1 MNNMNVYRVSSGPH
15 VRSRNTAGDVM
26 YDVILALV
34 PAALFAVWKFGAHAL
49 MLMLA
54 GSLAA
59 VLVEYAVGCL
69 TGRDTVR
76 DGSAA
81 LSGLLLSLT
90 LPPDATVL
98 MAFIGGA
105 AAVVFKAV
113 FGGLGK
119 NRLNP
124 ALVGR
129 CVLSAAFG
137 AAMTAFL
144 KQSGWT
150 AELGAGA
157 EVLRSLIG
165 SRSAVFGGS
174 VIALVLGGAY
184 LLWSGT
190 ISWHIPS
197 GMVCAYLIV
206 SMLFDGPAAGLQQTV
221 FFLAGGGALAA
232 IFMATDPVT
241 SPVTD
246 SGKLIFGVLAGII
259 SALIGRAAGPAESA
273 CLGVLAAE
281 LVAPFIERFTA
292 ERMYR

>member
-34 PAALFAVWKFGAHAL
+34 PAALFAVWKFGTHAL

-98 MAFIGGA
+98 MAFTGGA

-165 SRSAVFGGS
+165 SRSAVVGGS

-206 SMLFDGPAAGLQQTV
+206 SMLFGGPAAGLQQTV

-259 SALIGRAAGPAESA
+259 SALIGRAVGPAESA

-281 LVAPFIERFTA
+281 LVSPFIERFTA

>member
-98 MAFIGGA
+98 MAFIGGT

-165 SRSAVFGGS
+165 SRSAVVGGS
-174 VIALVLGGAY
+174 VIALGLGGAY

-206 SMLFDGPAAGLQQTV
+206 SMLFGGPAAGLQQTV

-273 CLGVLAAE
+273 CLGVLVAE
-281 LVAPFIERFTA
+281 LVSPLIERFTA

>member
-54 GSLAA
+54 GSLSA

-69 TGRDTVR
+69 IGRDTVR

-81 LSGLLLSLT
+81 LSGLLLALT

-105 AAVVFKAV
+105 AAVMFKAL

-144 KQSGWT
+144 RQSGWT
-150 AELGAGA
+150 PELGSGA

-165 SRSAVFGGS
+165 SRSAVVGGSVGLTVVAGS
-174 VIALVLGGAY
+174 VIASVGFTVVIGSVAIGAVDSDM
-184 LLWSGT
+184 LASVASAILQSVMT
-190 ISWHIPS
+190 FTMPPS
-197 GMVCAYLIV
+197 MRG
-206 SMLFDGPAAGLQQTV
+206 
-221 FFLAGGGALAA
+221 
-232 IFMATDPVT
+232 
-241 SPVTD
+241 
-246 SGKLIFGVLAGII
+246 
-259 SALIGRAAGPAESA
+259 
-273 CLGVLAAE
+273 
-281 LVAPFIERFTA
+281 
-292 ERMYR
+292 

>member
-15 VRSRNTAGDVM
+15 VRSWNTAGDVM

-105 AAVVFKAV
+105 AAVVIKAV

-165 SRSAVFGGS
+165 SRSAVIGGS
-174 VIALVLGGAY
+174 VIALVLGGVY
-184 LLWSGT
+184 
-190 ISWHIPS
+190 WHIPS

-206 SMLFDGPAAGLQQTV
+206 SMLFGGPAAGLQQTV

>member
-59 VLVEYAVGCL
+59 ILVEYAVGCL

-98 MAFIGGA
+98 MAFLGGA

-157 EVLRSLIG
+157 EVLRS
-165 SRSAVFGGS
+165 

-206 SMLFDGPAAGLQQTV
+206 SMLFGGPSAGLQQTV

>member
-69 TGRDTVR
+69 NGRDTVR

-98 MAFIGGA
+98 MAFIGGT

-165 SRSAVFGGS
+165 SRSAVVGGS
-174 VIALVLGGAY
+174 VIALGLGGAY

-206 SMLFDGPAAGLQQTV
+206 SMLFGGPAAGLQQTV

-273 CLGVLAAE
+273 CLGVLVAE
-281 LVAPFIERFTA
+281 LVSPLIERFTA

>member
-1 MNNMNVYRVSSGPH
+1 MNNMNVYRVSPGPH

-34 PAALFAVWKFGAHAL
+34 PAALFGIWKFGAHVL

-54 GSLAA
+54 GVLAA

-69 TGRDTVR
+69 IGRDTVR

-81 LSGLLLSLT
+81 LTGLLLALT

-150 AELGAGA
+150 AELGSGA
-157 EVLRSLIG
+157 EILRSLVG
-165 SRSAVFGGS
+165 SRSAVIGGS
-174 VIALVLGGAY
+174 VIALLLGGAY
-184 LLWSGT
+184 LLWTET
-190 ISWHIPS
+190 ISWHIPT
-197 GMVCAYLIV
+197 GMMCAYLIV
-206 SMLFDGPAAGLQQTV
+206 SMLFGGPSAGLQQTV

-246 SGKLIFGVLAGII
+246 SGKLIFGLLAGITA
-259 SALIGRAAGPAESA
+259 ALIGRAAGPAESA

-281 LVAPFIERFTA
+281 LISPFIERLTI

>member
-34 PAALFAVWKFGAHAL
+34 PAALLAVWKFGAHAL

-59 VLVEYAVGCL
+59 VLVEYTVGCL

-165 SRSAVFGGS
+165 SRSALVGGS

-206 SMLFDGPAAGLQQTV
+206 SMLILVSGLVLYYGMTCK
-221 FFLAGGGALAA
+221 
-232 IFMATDPVT
+232 ATKNKV
-241 SPVTD
+241 
-246 SGKLIFGVLAGII
+246 
-259 SALIGRAAGPAESA
+259 
-273 CLGVLAAE
+273 
-281 LVAPFIERFTA
+281 
-292 ERMYR
+292 Y